1 MPKTQVRL
9 YMVLHAHHM
18 HCTAPLAALAS
29 AAVQCEQLWQISE
42 NSVTTGCDYDCT
54 YDMDTPSSPT
64 IVNSS
69 PPPSRLAKAP
79 LSSPSRR
86 QCLSRRFGPGG
97 PGSPSVRS
105 SGSSPHCDHR
115 ANANPCPPAGHSR
128 RAPLLAPPRGR
139 DAYAFGSSSDPDA
152 EWSTFAARKRRRG
165 DGGTPRGVRHS
176 GKFKLRITVGSGQNV
191 DGRGGREAER
201 SDASEGGGGG
211 EGSSNRS
218 RVVMYVPPPRT
229 TYP

>member
-1 MPKTQVRL
+1 
-9 YMVLHAHHM
+9 MVVHAHHM
-18 HCTAPLAALAS
+18 HCTVPLAALAS
-29 AAVQCEQLWQISE
+29 AAFQCEQLWQISE
-42 NSVTTGCDYDCT
+42 NSVTAGCDYDCT
-54 YDMDTPSSPT
+54 YDTDTPSSPT

-69 PPPSRLAKAP
+69 PPLSRLAKAP

-97 PGSPSVRS
+97 PGSSPSVRS
-105 SGSSPHCDHR
+105 NGRSPHYDHR
-115 ANANPCPPAGHSR
+115 ANANANPGPHAGHSR
-128 RAPLLAPPRGR
+128 RAPLLAPPHGR

-152 EWSTFAARKRRRG
+152 EWSTFTARKRRRG
-165 DGGTPRGVRHS
+165 GGGTSRGVRHS
-176 GKFKLRITVGSGQNV
+176 GKFKLRIPVGSGQNV

-201 SDASEGGGGG
+201 SNASEGGGGG

-218 RVVMYVPPPRT
+218 RVVTYVPPPRT